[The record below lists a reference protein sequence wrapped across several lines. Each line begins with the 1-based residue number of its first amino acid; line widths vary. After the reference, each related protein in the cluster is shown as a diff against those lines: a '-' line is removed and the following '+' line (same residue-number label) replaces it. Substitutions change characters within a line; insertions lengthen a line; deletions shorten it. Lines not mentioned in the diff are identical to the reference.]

1 MPQIRQSMMEISLDE
16 LKARAAKIQWFFC
29 DIDGTLTDGGV
40 YYSPE
45 GELLKRFSLRDGTGF
60 FLLRQAGIKTG
71 FITTENS
78 PIVEQRA
85 KKLKI
90 NKYLYGI
97 HRKLEAIQE
106 FVQKEG
112 ITLDN
117 IAFIGDEL
125 NDVKLLSSCGLGF
138 AVADADKRVRDIAN
152 IVCDATGGNGAFR
165 EAAERLLLLMETDID
180 SIIAEAL

>member
-1 MPQIRQSMMEISLDE
+1 MEISHKE
-16 LKARAAKIQWFFC
+16 LCDRAAKIKWFFC
-29 DIDGTLTDGGV
+29 DIDGTLTDGCV

-45 GELLKRFSLRDGTGF
+45 GELLKKFSLRDGTGF

-90 NKYLYGI
+90 DRYIYGT
-97 HRKLEAIQE
+97 HRKLEAMQE
-106 FVQKEG
+106 FVNQEG
-112 ITLDN
+112 MSLDN

-125 NDVKLLSSCGLGF
+125 NDVKLLAVCGLGI
-138 AVADADKRVRDIAN
+138 AVGDADQKAKKVASLYAIRMEDMALF
-152 IVCDATGGNGAFR
+152 AK
-165 EAAERLLLLMETDID
+165 LLRNC
-180 SIIAEAL
+180 SH

>member
-1 MPQIRQSMMEISLDE
+1 MKETSLDI
-16 LKARAAKIQWFFC
+16 LRQKAAKIKWFFC

-60 FLLRQAGIKTG
+60 FLLRQCGIKTG

-90 NKYLYGI
+90 DKYIFGTN
-97 HRKLEAIQE
+97 RKVEAMQE
-106 FVQKEG
+106 FLTSEDLTMV
-112 ITLDN
+112 N
-117 IAFIGDEL
+117 VAYIGDEL
-125 NDVKLLSSCGLGF
+125 NDVKLLKTCGLSF
-138 AVADADKRVRDIAN
+138 AVGDADHRAKDAAD
-152 IVCDATGGNGAFR
+152 IVCEHKGGHGAFR
-165 EAAERLLLLMETDID
+165 EAVERLLDLKDINID
-180 SIIAEAL
+180 EIIKKSL

>member
-1 MPQIRQSMMEISLDE
+1 MKETSLDI
-16 LKARAAKIQWFFC
+16 LRQKAAKIKWFFC

-60 FLLRQAGIKTG
+60 FLLRQCGIKTG

-90 NKYLYGI
+90 DKYIFGT
-97 HRKLEAIQE
+97 HHKVEAMME
-106 FVQKEG
+106 FLTSER
-112 ITLDN
+112 LN
-117 IAFIGDEL
+117 MENLAYIGDEL
-125 NDVKLLSSCGLGF
+125 NDIKLLKSCGLAF
-138 AVADADKRVRDIAN
+138 AVGDADHRAKEVAD
-152 IVCDATGGNGAFR
+152 IVCERLGGHGAFR
-165 EAAERLLLLMETDID
+165 EAVEDLLDLKGRNID
-180 SIIAEAL
+180 TIIDESL

>member
-1 MPQIRQSMMEISLDE
+1 MKETSLEILQK
-16 LKARAAKIQWFFC
+16 KAARIKWFFC

-60 FLLRQAGIKTG
+60 FLLRQCGIKAG

-90 NKYLYGI
+90 EKYIYGT
-97 HRKLEAIQE
+97 HHKVEAIQE
-106 FVQKEG
+106 FLTSEG
-112 ITLDN
+112 YSLEN
-117 IAFIGDEL
+117 VAFIGDEL
-125 NDVKLLSSCGLGF
+125 NDVKLLKACGLAF
-138 AVADADKRVRDIAN
+138 AVGDADHRTKDAAD
-152 IVCDATGGNGAFR
+152 IVCERLGGYGAFR
-165 EAAERLLLLMETDID
+165 EAVELLLDFKGIDID
-180 SIIAEAL
+180 DLINHSL

>member
-1 MPQIRQSMMEISLDE
+1 MKETSLDI
-16 LKARAAKIQWFFC
+16 LRQKAAKIKWFFC

-60 FLLRQAGIKTG
+60 FLLRQCGIKAG

-90 NKYLYGI
+90 EKYIFGT
-97 HRKLEAIQE
+97 HRKVEAMQE
-106 FVQKEG
+106 FLASEG
-112 ITLDN
+112 GSLEN
-117 IAFIGDEL
+117 VAFIGDEL
-125 NDVKLLSSCGLGF
+125 NDVKLLKACGLSF
-138 AVADADKRVRDIAN
+138 AVGDADHRAKDVAD
-152 IVCDATGGNGAFR
+152 IVCKYPGGYGAFR
-165 EAAERLLLLMETDID
+165 EAAEKLLELKGIDID
-180 SIIAEAL
+180 EIVNEAL

>member
-1 MPQIRQSMMEISLDE
+1 MKEISPDG
-16 LKARAAKIQWFFC
+16 LKARASKIQWVFC

-45 GELLKRFSLRDGTGF
+45 GELLKKFSLRDGTGF
-60 FLLRQAGIKTG
+60 FMLRQCGIKTG

-90 NKYLYGI
+90 DKYIFGT
-97 HRKLEAIQE
+97 HKKLEAMQQ
-106 FVQKEG
+106 FVKEEG
-112 ITLDN
+112 VSLEN

-125 NDVKLLSSCGLGF
+125 NDVKLLKACGFGI
-138 AVADADKRVRDIAN
+138 AVGDADKRAKEASCIICEKN
-152 IVCDATGGNGAFR
+152 GGFGAFR
-165 EAAERLLLLMETDID
+165 EAVEKLLALKNVSIE
-180 SIIAEAL
+180 SIIEKSL

>member
-1 MPQIRQSMMEISLDE
+1 MEISIEE
-16 LKARAAKIQWFFC
+16 LKSKASKIQWFFC

-45 GELLKRFSLRDGTGF
+45 GELLKKFSLRDGTGF

-78 PIVEQRA
+78 PIVEKRA

-90 NKYLYGI
+90 NKYIYGTQ
-97 HRKLEAIQE
+97 RKLEVIKE
-106 FVQKEG
+106 FVKQEC

-117 IAFIGDEL
+117 IAFIGDEI
-125 NDVKLLSSCGLGF
+125 NDMKLLSSCGLGF
-138 AVADADKRVRDIAN
+138 AVADADKRVKDSAK
-152 IVCDATGGNGAFR
+152 IVCKATGGNGAFR
-165 EAAERLLLLMETDID
+165 EAAERLLQLMDID
-180 SIIAEAL
+180 IYTIIEEAL

>member
-1 MPQIRQSMMEISLDE
+1 MGISHDE
-16 LKARAAKIQWFFC
+16 LRQRAAKIKWFFC

-60 FLLRQAGIKTG
+60 FLLKLAGIKTG
-71 FITTENS
+71 FITSENS

-90 NKYLYGI
+90 DKYIWGT
-97 HRKLEAIQE
+97 HKKMEAMKE
-106 FVQKEG
+106 FVASKG
-112 ITLDN
+112 ISLEN

-125 NDVKLLSSCGLGF
+125 NDVKLLRSCGLGF
-138 AVADADKRVRDIAN
+138 AVADADHRTKDASHF
-152 IVCDATGGNGAFR
+152 VCSHNGGHGAFR
-165 EAAERLLLLMETDID
+165 EAVESLLNLKQI
-180 SIIAEAL
+180 SIEEIINNSL

>member
-1 MPQIRQSMMEISLDE
+1 MKEISLDQ
-16 LKARAAKIQWFFC
+16 LRQKASNIKWFFC

-60 FLLRQAGIKTG
+60 FLLRQCGIKTG

-90 NKYLYGI
+90 EKYIYGT
-97 HRKLEAIQE
+97 HRKVEAMQE
-106 FVQKEG
+106 FLSSEG
-112 ITLDN
+112 LTMEN
-117 IAFIGDEL
+117 VAFIGDEL
-125 NDVKLLSSCGLGF
+125 NDIKLLDACGLSF
-138 AVADADKRVRDIAN
+138 AVGDADKRAKDVADVI
-152 IVCDATGGNGAFR
+152 CDHNGGCGAFR
-165 EAAERLLLLMETDID
+165 EAAVRLLQFKDIDID
-180 SIIAEAL
+180 SIIQQEL

>member
-1 MPQIRQSMMEISLDE
+1 MKETSLEILQ
-16 LKARAAKIQWFFC
+16 KKAAKIKWFFC

-60 FLLRQAGIKTG
+60 FLLRQCGIKAG

-90 NKYLYGI
+90 DKYIFGTY
-97 HRKLEAIQE
+97 RKAEAIQG
-106 FVQKEG
+106 FLVSEG
-112 ITLDN
+112 LSMEN
-117 IAFIGDEL
+117 VAFIGDEL
-125 NDVKLLSSCGLGF
+125 NDVKLLKASGLSF
-138 AVADADKRVRDIAN
+138 AVGDADNRAKDAAD
-152 IVCDATGGNGAFR
+152 IVCEHHGGYSAFR
-165 EAAERLLLLMETDID
+165 EAVERLLDLKGFDID
-180 SIIAEAL
+180 EIVNKLL

>member
-1 MPQIRQSMMEISLDE
+1 MKETSLDN
-16 LKARAAKIQWFFC
+16 LRQKAAKIKWFFC

-60 FLLRQAGIKTG
+60 FLLRQCGIKAG

-90 NKYLYGI
+90 DKYIFGT
-97 HRKLEAIQE
+97 HRKVDVMQLFLASERLTME
-106 FVQKEG
+106 NV
-112 ITLDN
+112 
-117 IAFIGDEL
+117 AFIGDEV
-125 NDVKLLSSCGLGF
+125 NDVKLLNTCGLSF
-138 AVADADKRVRDIAN
+138 AVGDADRRAKDVAD
-152 IVCDATGGNGAFR
+152 IVCENLGGHGAFR
-165 EAAERLLLLMETDID
+165 EAVEWLLDLKGINID
-180 SIIAEAL
+180 KIVNNTL